1 MYLIV
6 PWSARRRGSR
16 RLVAVVVVRRNDVT
30 VPSRRM
36 RQPGLGL
43 HGWRDWGIDECERA
57 LARAA

>member
-1 MYLIV
+1 M
-6 PWSARRRGSR
+6 
-16 RLVAVVVVRRNDVT
+16 AVVVVRRNDVT